1 MKDGSKQDR
10 LEQAT
15 VGRLAKLAVRPVDT
29 SRLERR
35 LEIAMGLEADTEDST
50 PPLGGGAAWW
60 RPIRGIAAAVLITVS
75 VGWLVLQPGAS
86 TAMAAPAELAK
97 IHFEVIN
104 SLTPHHLVSSI
115 EEANQLLAD
124 QSKGFIELPPLP
136 GTVQSCC
143 LHELAGQTV
152 TCALIERDGQLIT
165 VAIAE
170 ANDLR
175 SPEGNTLVHE
185 GRTYTT
191 HKANGI
197 VMVMTNQ
204 SGRWL
209 CVMGEIE
216 AETLVEIAAEIEL

>member
-1 MKDGSKQDR
+1 MKEGSKKDR
-10 LEQAT
+10 LDLAT
-15 VGRLAKLAVRPVDT
+15 AGRLAKLASRPVDT
-29 SRLERR
+29 SRLERK
-35 LEIAMGLEADTEDST
+35 LEIAMGLESDGQVNP

-60 RPIRGIAAAVLITVS
+60 RPLLSVAAAVLIAVS

-86 TAMAAPAELAK
+86 TAMAAPAELAQ

-104 SLTPHHLVSSI
+104 SLTPHHLVSSV

-124 QSKGFIELPPLP
+124 QSAGFIELPPLP

-143 LHELAGQTV
+143 LHEVAGETL
-152 TCALIERDGQLIT
+152 TCALIEHDGQLIT

-170 ANDLR
+170 AGDLH
-175 SPEGNTLVHE
+175 SPEGQALERN
-185 GRTYTT
+185 GRIYTI

-197 VMVMTNQ
+197 TMVMTNE

-216 AETLVEIAAEIEL
+216 AEALVNIATEIEL

>member
-1 MKDGSKQDR
+1 MKEGSKKDR
-10 LEQAT
+10 LDQAT
-15 VGRLAKLAVRPVDT
+15 AGRLAKLSSRPVDT
-29 SRLERR
+29 SRLERK
-35 LEIAMGLEADTEDST
+35 LESVIGFESDGQVNS
-50 PPLGGGAAWW
+50 PPLGGVAAWW
-60 RPIRGIAAAVLITVS
+60 RPLLSVAAAALIAIT

-115 EEANQLLAD
+115 EEANQLLGDHSA
-124 QSKGFIELPPLP
+124 GFIELPTLP
-136 GTVQSCC
+136 GTIQSCC
-143 LHELAGQTV
+143 LHEVAGETL
-152 TCALIERDGQLIT
+152 TCALIEHDGQLIT

-170 ANDLR
+170 AGDLH
-175 SPEGNTLVHE
+175 SPEGQFLE
-185 GRTYTT
+185 RDGRTYNI

-197 VMVMTNQ
+197 VMVMTNE

-216 AETLVEIAAEIEL
+216 AEALVSIATEIEL